1 MEFSKVLRINDFLKR
16 VSRERGAP
24 MRKLKFRTTLVV
36 TPVAEVEA
44 KFSLGDIVHA
54 LDGGEV
60 GIVSFVHRDGQIN
73 VVWPSGEREWICQER
88 LCPTPLTPPWPGHGC

>member
-1 MEFSKVLRINDFLKR
+1 MEASTVLRINDFLKR
-16 VSRERGAP
+16 VSRETGAP
-24 MRKLKFRTTLVV
+24 MRKLRFRT

-60 GIVSFVHRDGQIN
+60 GIVLFVRRDGQIN
-73 VVWPSGEREWICQER
+73 VVWPSGERAWLCQEH
-88 LCPTPLTPPWPGHGC
+88 LSPTPLTPPWPSQAS